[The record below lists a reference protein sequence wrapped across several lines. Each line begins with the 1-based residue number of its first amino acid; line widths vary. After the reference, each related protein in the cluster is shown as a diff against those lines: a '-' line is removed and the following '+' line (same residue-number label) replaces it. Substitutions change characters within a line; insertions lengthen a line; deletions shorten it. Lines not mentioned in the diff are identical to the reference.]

1 MQGLCKDSFCYS
13 TPHTHTMNSI
23 ILNGLEVAD
32 FLREIR
38 EIVHE
43 EVLANMVSK
52 EAKNEDWMDLDETAA
67 FLKKAK
73 QTVYGYTSNSSIPHY
88 RRGGK
93 LYFLKSEIETWL
105 LNGKRG

>member
-1 MQGLCKDSFCYS
+1 
-13 TPHTHTMNSI
+13 MNSI

-43 EVLANMVSK
+43 EVQTHMASK
-52 EAKNEDWMDLDETAA
+52 ETQDDEWMDLEQAAA

-73 QTVYGYTSNSSIPHY
+73 QTVYGYTAKSLIPNY

-93 LYFLKSEIETWL
+93 LYFKKSDLEAWL
-105 LNGKRG
+105 LQGKRG

>member
-1 MQGLCKDSFCYS
+1 
-13 TPHTHTMNSI
+13 MNALF
-23 ILNGLEVAD
+23 LNGVELAD

-43 EVLANMVSK
+43 EVQTHMASK

-93 LYFLKSEIETWL
+93 LYFKKSDLEAWL
-105 LNGKRG
+105 LHGKRG